1 MGKGGLDHVFNHP
14 FQAQL
19 LSVFG
24 RVDTGHATGFQNGF
38 FLRDDDTAA
47 TGKHEDILT
56 AVAGKQVEHVFQI
69 FDMTALVRADGNA
82 VRVFLQRG
90 IDDFG
95 DRAVVPQVN
104 DFDPLGLENPAH
116 DVDGC
121 IVTIEQTGG
130 GHEPEMYV
138 GLCTDFCQAG
148 SGQLI
153 NSAQNNPRFRV
164 WNLIGLYGTLRLRK
178 RQLSTFS
185 TSSSTILYHGS
196 RMPGRMSSKATYSI
210 SDLARHFALTPRTIR
225 FYEAEKLL
233 SPRREKNK
241 RVYSERDLVRLKL
254 ILRGKRLGFSL
265 AEIKTTMQLYDTH
278 PNESEQLK
286 YVLRTIRAHKQ
297 ELKQKQMDISNT
309 LDEMDSVAKQVR
321 RRLKEHS
328 TRETTS

>member
-1 MGKGGLDHVFNHP
+1 
-14 FQAQL
+14 
-19 LSVFG
+19 
-24 RVDTGHATGFQNGF
+24 
-38 FLRDDDTAA
+38 
-47 TGKHEDILT
+47 
-56 AVAGKQVEHVFQI
+56 
-69 FDMTALVRADGNA
+69 
-82 VRVFLQRG
+82 
-90 IDDFG
+90 
-95 DRAVVPQVN
+95 
-104 DFDPLGLENPAH
+104 
-116 DVDGC
+116 
-121 IVTIEQTGG
+121 
-130 GHEPEMYV
+130 
-138 GLCTDFCQAG
+138 
-148 SGQLI
+148 
-153 NSAQNNPRFRV
+153 
-164 WNLIGLYGTLRLRK
+164 
-178 RQLSTFS
+178 
-185 TSSSTILYHGS
+185 
-196 RMPGRMSSKATYSI
+196 MPGRMSSKATYSI

-321 RRLKEHS
+321 RTLKEHS